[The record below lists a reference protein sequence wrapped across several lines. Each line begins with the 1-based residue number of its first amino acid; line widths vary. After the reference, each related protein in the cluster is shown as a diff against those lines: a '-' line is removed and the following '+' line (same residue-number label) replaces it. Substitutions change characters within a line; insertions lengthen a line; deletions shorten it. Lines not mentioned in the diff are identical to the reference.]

1 MQRITVIDP
10 SISGISGDILLAAL
24 IDSGARVQAI
34 QDILHLIPEYYSPC
48 KSITL
53 KKEDVL
59 THGFR
64 ACGIDLE
71 ICEESPEENHEISAN
86 QFMSATK
93 RIMQDSNLSKQALD
107 FALNSVT
114 MLIDVES
121 RLHGTDINETH
132 LHEAG
137 SADTLAD
144 VFGVAAAMDSL
155 NLFSGDIVSTPV
167 AVGGGHVKFSH
178 GTLSIPAP
186 AVMEIVRR
194 NQIPILGG
202 PESVELATP
211 TGVTMLAN
219 LVKEFSIV
227 YPAMI
232 TEKVGYGSGKIIL
245 KSTPNFAIVVIGT
258 RLETT
263 SKAAETVQVLETNL
277 DDLSGEILSH
287 ALQRL
292 IEAGARDAWITF
304 GLFKKNRPGHV
315 LHVLCDPQDTVKLSR
330 IMIEETGTLGVRQQ
344 FWQRLTLSREVQS
357 MNVEIS
363 GRTFEVRI
371 KLARDATGSIVR
383 VKTEAVEVARQAVTC
398 GIWPLWEYERG
409 VFRRTVVSKEP
420 TPLKEYIKLQHR
432 YDHLTEEDVKELQEY
447 IKELNE
453 KIDRFAYAYSRDS
466 KIEYKFLEAS

>member
-1 MQRITVIDP
+1 M
-10 SISGISGDILLAAL
+10 
-24 IDSGARVQAI
+24 
-34 QDILHLIPEYYSPC
+34 
-48 KSITL
+48 
-53 KKEDVL
+53 L

-202 PESVELATP
+202 PAAIELATP

-219 LVKEFSIV
+219 LAQDFSTV
-227 YPAMI
+227 YPEMI
-232 TEKVGYGSGKIIL
+232 AEKVGYGSGRITL
-245 KSTPNFAIVVIGT
+245 NSSPNFLRIVIGT
-258 RLETT
+258 RLETAPKT
-263 SKAAETVQVLETNL
+263 KETVQVLETNL

-287 ALQRL
+287 AMQRL
-292 IEAGARDAWITF
+292 IEAGAKDAWITF

-315 LHVLCDPQDTVKLSR
+315 LHVLCDPQDTEKLSKL
-330 IMIEETGTLGVRQQ
+330 MIEETGTLGVRQQ
-344 FWQRLTLSREVQS
+344 FWQRLTLNREVQS

-363 GRTFEVRI
+363 GRTYEVRI
-371 KLARDATGSIVR
+371 KLARDAAGRILR
-383 VKTEAVEVARQAVTC
+383 VKPEFDDIRMIAKEVGLPARRVEEIVSIQASRK
-398 GIWPLWEYERG
+398 YENVG
-409 VFRRTVVSKEP
+409 
-420 TPLKEYIKLQHR
+420 
-432 YDHLTEEDVKELQEY
+432 
-447 IKELNE
+447 
-453 KIDRFAYAYSRDS
+453 
-466 KIEYKFLEAS
+466 